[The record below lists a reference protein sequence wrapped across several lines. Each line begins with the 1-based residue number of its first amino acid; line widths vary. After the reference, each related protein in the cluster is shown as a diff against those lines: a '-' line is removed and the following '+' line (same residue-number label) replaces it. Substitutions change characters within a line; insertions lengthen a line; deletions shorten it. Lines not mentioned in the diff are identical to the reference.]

1 MKKIYASLISF
12 TLLFSS
18 VLSSTFAM
26 NVTTTADETA
36 PTITYPSRLFIY
48 KDMSTDEAT
57 TMLRQQVTA
66 MDDVDGNITEKVQ
79 FSLPKNLNELVS
91 TSITMQV
98 KDTAG
103 NRTVKYPSIYIVE
116 INKSSKGLNP
126 LHLEVGTEIDLLAD
140 VEATNLQGEKLKVE
154 IDSIEKIES
163 KRYPTVYMNE
173 LTLVNNSN
181 SIYKVGE
188 NTTAGHGYK
197 VTYRFSDTKG
207 VVKTATRII
216 NTETALQNS
225 VVGSVD
231 VSSPFV
237 KPGEMVTIEAS
248 LIELE
253 NNIDYVYVSYYLD
266 SNYSRL
272 SAMLYYN
279 SFTGKYT
286 GNLKVPE
293 GYENKIWKLDTISI
307 KYLSGKS
314 IYQHASIYQP
324 SDELF
329 VYSGIDLERPEL
341 TFDNPNKETALNVPI
356 DLLSGV
362 KAYDL
367 IDGDL
372 TNKIEVI
379 HSIDYGKV
387 GKNEVIYRVKDLAG
401 NVAEE
406 KAIVFV
412 KENEKPILTIEKPT
426 LNAFIQQGEDAIR
439 KLIVENA
446 TAHDNYD
453 GDITENIR
461 YTINGSLTTPGYY
474 TITYTISDQ
483 SENITTANV
492 TLSLQNY
499 DSRTSAYGDMSVIV
513 AKGETVDLTKDF
525 TVFDSVGEK
534 LTPKITGEVNVNKVG
549 TYDVRYD
556 YTNRF
561 GDINTYTRTFN
572 VKEKT
577 MPYFESLDPISTFV
591 GKPVEY
597 FSDVSA
603 YDMFG
608 KKLDMSGGGYVD
620 FDVPGMYEYHFEATD
635 RLGQTITGKRTIEVK
650 VNDLFYDVPTEH
662 PYFKEIY
669 TLRNAKIING
679 YPGNLYDPKD
689 AILRGQVAALI
700 TRSGIDLKPIRPAK
714 QFKDVPTSH
723 MFYNEIQTL
732 YRAGIIDGTGEDFKP
747 NDTLTCEQ
755 LAKILVLAFSLQD
768 RGGYENFFGDINKSD
783 WAYSYITNL
792 ASNGITIGA
801 NGNYMPKDK
810 VTREQYAI
818 FMYRALGY

>member
-1 MKKIYASLISF
+1 MKKIYTSLISL

-18 VLSSTFAM
+18 VLSSTSAM
-26 NVTTTADETA
+26 TVTTVDETA

-57 TMLRQQVTA
+57 NMLRQQVTA
-66 MDDVDGNITEKVQ
+66 MDNVDGDITEKVQ
-79 FSLPKNLNELVS
+79 FSLPKNLNELDS
-91 TSITMQV
+91 TTITMQV

-116 INKSSKGLNP
+116 INKSYKGLNP
-126 LHLEVGTEIDLLAD
+126 LHLEAGTEIDLLAG
-140 VEATNLQGEKLKVE
+140 VEATNAQGEKLKVE
-154 IDSIEKIES
+154 IESIEKIES

-173 LTLVNNSN
+173 LSLVNNSN
-181 SIYKVGE
+181 STYKVGE

-207 VVKTATRII
+207 VVKTATRIV

-225 VVGSVD
+225 VVGTID
-231 VSSPFV
+231 VSKPYV

-253 NNIDYVYVSYYLD
+253 KNIDYVYVSYYLD
-266 SNYSRL
+266 STYNRL
-272 SAMLYYN
+272 SARLYYN

-286 GNLKVPE
+286 GNLTVPE
-293 GYENKIWKLDTISI
+293 GYENKVWKLDTISI
-307 KYLSGKS
+307 NYLSGKS
-314 IYQHASIYQP
+314 VYQHNSIYHP
-324 SDELF
+324 NDELF
-329 VYSGIDLERPEL
+329 VYSGIDLEKPEL
-341 TFDNPNKETALNVPI
+341 TISNPNKETLLNVPI
-356 DLLSGV
+356 DLLSDV
-362 KAYDL
+362 KANDL

-406 KAIVFV
+406 KAFVFV
-412 KENEKPILTIEKPT
+412 KEYEKPT
-426 LNAFIQQGEDAIR
+426 LTMKKSTIEAYIQQGEDAIR
-439 KLIVENA
+439 KMIVENA
-446 TAHDNYD
+446 TANDNYD
-453 GDITENIR
+453 GDITKNIR
-461 YTINGSLTTPGYY
+461 YTINGDLTTSGYR

-483 SENITTANV
+483 SENTTTANV

-499 DSRTSAYGDMSVIV
+499 DSQTSTNGDMSVIV
-513 AKGETVDLTKDF
+513 AKGEAVDLTKDF

-549 TYDVRYD
+549 TYNVRYD
-556 YTNRF
+556 YTNRL
-561 GDINTYTRTFN
+561 GEVITYTRTFH

-597 FSDVSA
+597 FSNVTA

-608 KKLDMSGGGYVD
+608 NKLNLSGGGYVN
-620 FDVPGMYEYHFEATD
+620 FDVPGTYEYYFEATD
-635 RLGQTITGKRTIEVK
+635 RLGQTITGKRTIKVK
-650 VNDLFYDVPTEH
+650 VNELFYDVPIEH
-662 PYFKEIY
+662 PYYNEIY

-679 YPGNLYDPKD
+679 YPGNLYGPKD

-700 TRSGIDLKPIRPAK
+700 ARSGIDLTPIRSAK

-723 MFYNEIQTL
+723 MFYDEIQTL
-732 YRAGIIDGTGEDFKP
+732 YRAGIIDGTGEYFNP
-747 NDTLTCEQ
+747 NDTLTREQ
-755 LAKILVLAFSLQD
+755 LAKILVLAFSLNNQ
-768 RGGYENFFGDINKSD
+768 GGYENYFNDIKQSD
-783 WAYSYITNL
+783 WAYEYILNL

-801 NGNYMPKDK
+801 YGNYMPKGT